1 MGWVSMTEDAIE
13 RISSGINQLKK
24 YNLETVSPRVLQKHK
39 QDIYDLIKT
48 CESHMRDI
56 RSHLD
61 IATDPKLDLVDENKR
76 LKARIKELEKELE
89 REKKEMEK
97 LQQEHASLQ
106 ERHSALHKDF
116 NEVNGKSA
124 RRFAEIKELE
134 KKYGKLEKEHLR
146 LERSKRR

>member
-13 RISSGINQLKK
+13 RMSSGINQLKS
-24 YNLETVSPRVLQKHK
+24 YNLEVASPRVLLKYK
-39 QDIYDLIKT
+39 QDISDLIKT
-48 CESHMRDI
+48 CESVMRDI

-76 LKARIKELEKELE
+76 LKARIKELE
-89 REKKEMEK
+89 REKKELEK
-97 LQQEHASLQ
+97 LRQEHALLL
-106 ERHSALHKDF
+106 ERHSVLHKEF

-124 RRFAEIKELE
+124 RRSAEIKELE
-134 KKYGKLEKEHLR
+134 KKYEKLEKEHRR